1 MRLETTLKNKIY
13 KKEHNNKVIW
23 QDLPKETDH

>member
-13 KKEHNNKVIW
+13 KKEYNNKTIW
-23 QDLPKETDH
+23 QDLQTEMDH